1 MKFTTLMTSALVL
14 TVAANAYADDKK
26 NNKVEP
32 VADRKAMS
40 SERPPAAVVAP
51 MPSNPMPPAMVKP
64 MPAPEIA
71 ALAKTASGNWKC
83 KGLMMLPNGSSVPML
98 STMKIKLE
106 LDGFW
111 LHGTMVQAGKG
122 GFKFEA
128 MTTYDTNTK
137 TWHRLQGDN
146 MGSQEVATS
155 EGFKDGKIVWNAT
168 SRNAWGTA
176 LARHYE
182 ENVGKTVKM
191 WGEYSADKGKTW
203 VKAYESTCTK

>member
-1 MKFTTLMTSALVL
+1 MKFTALMTSALVL
-14 TVAANAYADDKK
+14 TVAANAHADDKK
-26 NNKVEP
+26 SNKVEP
-32 VADRKAMS
+32 VADRKAMHDELQPS
-40 SERPPAAVVAP
+40 SIAP
-51 MPSNPMPPAMVKP
+51 MDKPMPPKP
-64 MPAPEIA
+64 VAAPEIA
-71 ALAKTASGNWKC
+71 ALAKTASGTWKC
-83 KGLMMLPNGSSVPML
+83 KGMMMLPNGSSVPML

-128 MTTYDTNTK
+128 MTTYDANTK

-168 SRNAWGTA
+168 SRNAWGVA
-176 LARHYE
+176 LARHYD

-203 VKAYESTCTK
+203 VKAYESTCSK

>member
-32 VADRKAMS
+32 VADRKAMHDELQPS
-40 SERPPAAVVAP
+40 SVAP
-51 MPSNPMPPAMVKP
+51 LVKP
-64 MPAPEIA
+64 MPPKPVAAPEIA